1 MMATGDN
8 LLTGVSV
15 AHKWG
20 ILTTDHYITIDEDK
34 ESKEIFCKTHHF
46 DKETINNDDISN
58 TTSYIDD
65 DDEYQLLSHHNHN
78 ASNSTAHRSLAFIMD
93 K

>member
-8 LLTGVSV
+8 LLTGIYV

-46 DKETINNDDISN
+46 DKETTNNDDISN
-58 TTSYIDD
+58 TASCIDD
-65 DDEYQLLSHHNHN
+65 DDEYQSLSHHRN
-78 ASNSTAHRSLAFIMD
+78 ASNSTAHRSLAYIMD

>member
-20 ILTTDHYITIDEDK
+20 ILTTDHYILIDEDK
-34 ESKEIFCKTHHF
+34 ESKEIKLSLCYLGGKYFIIKL
-46 DKETINNDDISN
+46 
-58 TTSYIDD
+58 SYIFLINIL
-65 DDEYQLLSHHNHN
+65 YLLNLYHFEVRIHYLFWFS
-78 ASNSTAHRSLAFIMD
+78 
-93 K
+93 

>member
-20 ILTTDHYITIDEDK
+20 ILTTDHYIAIDEDK
-34 ESKEIFCKTHHF
+34 ESKEIK
-46 DKETINNDDISN
+46 
-58 TTSYIDD
+58 
-65 DDEYQLLSHHNHN
+65 LS
-78 ASNSTAHRSLAFIMD
+78 LCYLGGKYFI
-93 K
+93 KKYFIGNKVIL